1 MAESARPKG
10 VPSPIST
17 PRNARRGLLYT
28 CPVKSKGIGTA
39 FVGLVAGAMLLLG
52 TGKLAHAQTEA
63 AQSATSGQPAAT
75 SPPPPSTQPLS
86 VPAARK
92 AENVAIITIRGPID
106 AVTAQ
111 SIERRIKLAEAQ
123 AVDAIVFD
131 INTPGGEVGAVLEI
145 CNSIKGSSIVNTVA
159 WINPDAYSGGVIVA
173 LACRE
178 IIANDPASMGD
189 AIPIGISFGT
199 LRQLNDEEREKILSV
214 LIAELIDSARRRG
227 YDEKLVQ
234 GLVALDV
241 ELWLIENTQTGE
253 QLFIDRR
260 EYEMLF
266 GPPPE
271 GEFTR
276 IPSSGVAHNP
286 VETPAEDLDAPPA
299 PSESEQALRF
309 IPAADSLTGITE
321 AVTQAQELSST
332 RPVLTHEDR
341 GVWRPL
347 EKATDG
353 MTPIIFKTSDMQR
366 YGLSVATIHDDTE
379 LKAFFGASNMRR
391 FNRTWSE
398 SFVRLLNKTAVK
410 GVLIVLLLLGAFLEM
425 SSPGLS
431 VPGAVALAA
440 LAGLI
445 APAIL
450 VDMAGWWELAA
461 ILGGV
466 ALILLELFV
475 IPGFGVPGILGI
487 IALFSGLV
495 GTFIPDNPTFPGIPG
510 QDQDMLYGVV
520 TVFLALATASVGMY
534 FISRHFGSL
543 PIFNRLVLSD
553 RPDDSKNESL
563 LEAMVP
569 AHDDDQIVRGMVGRS
584 ITPLRPAGRA
594 EFEQTI
600 VDVVSELEFIDD
612 GQPVRVVSVGEN
624 RIVVERTDRGTT
636 PGDDQA

>member
-1 MAESARPKG
+1 M
-10 VPSPIST
+10 
-17 PRNARRGLLYT
+17 
-28 CPVKSKGIGTA
+28 KSKGIRTA
-39 FVGLVAGAMLLLG
+39 FLGLLAGVTFLLG
-52 TGKLAHAQTEA
+52 TPRLAHAQNDT
-63 AQSATSGQPAAT
+63 AQPTADTTQTAP
-75 SPPPPSTQPLS
+75 SPIKSLS

-92 AENVAIITIRGPID
+92 AQNVAIITIRGPID
-106 AVTAQ
+106 AVTAK
-111 SIERRIKLAEAQ
+111 SIERRIKLAESQ
-123 AVDAIVFD
+123 AADAIVFD
-131 INTPGGEVGAVLEI
+131 IDTPGGEVGAVLEI
-145 CNSIKGSSIVNTVA
+145 CNSIKGSPIANTVA

-189 AIPIGISFGT
+189 AIPIGMTFGF
-199 LRQLNDEEREKILSV
+199 LRQLNNEEREKILSV

-253 QLFIDRR
+253 RLFIGRK

-271 GEFTR
+271 GEQPR

-286 VETPAEDLDAPPA
+286 DDAPPQSFDTPPA
-299 PSESEQALRF
+299 ESESDEALQF
-309 IPAADSLTGITE
+309 IPAAESLAGITE
-321 AVTQAQELSST
+321 QVTQAQELAST
-332 RPVLTHEDR
+332 RYVLTHRDK
-341 GVWRPL
+341 GKWRPL

-353 MTPIIFKTSDMQR
+353 KTPIIFKTSDMQR
-366 YGLSVATIHDDTE
+366 YGLSVATIKNDED
-379 LKAFFGASNMRR
+379 LRAFFGATNMRR

-398 SFVRLLNKTAVK
+398 TFVRILNKPTVK

-425 SSPGLS
+425 TSPGLGI
-431 VPGAVALAA
+431 PGAFALVALT
-440 LAGLI
+440 GLI

-450 VDMAGWWELAA
+450 VDMAGWWEVVA

-475 IPGFGVPGILGI
+475 IPGFGLPGILGV
-487 IALFSGLV
+487 IALFVGLV
-495 GTFIPDNPTFPGIPG
+495 GTFIPDNPTFPGLPE
-510 QDQDMLYGVV
+510 QNQDMLYGVV
-520 TVFLALATASVGMY
+520 TVFLALATASAGMY

-543 PIFNRLVLSD
+543 PVFNRLVLANQPVD
-553 RPDDSKNESL
+553 APNESM

-569 AHDDDQIVRGMVGRS
+569 VADDNQIVPGMVGRA

-594 EFEQTI
+594 EFDHTV
-600 VDVVSELEFIDD
+600 VDVVSELEFIEDN
-612 GQPVRVVSVGEN
+612 QPVRILSISKTS
-624 RIVVERTDRGTT
+624 IVVERVDSQATS
-636 PGDDQA
+636 GDDQA